1 MNKCLYCYGELTD
14 EKDFHRK
21 CSMAFFGTSKPP
33 VIDYSDDKMHE
44 LVKIL
49 VDKSISVPG
58 DQAKLVMSLIREISE
73 KSTTILSVN
82 SASAG
87 QYLFKSQNSHIQELP
102 ENEHVSMRIAEAFGI
117 TVVPSSLIRLASGKL
132 GFISKR
138 IDRSESGEKT
148 HMIDMLQITGV
159 FEKYTSS
166 MESVG
171 KVINSHSSNTFLDK
185 IFFLELALF
194 SFIIGNNDMH
204 LKNLSMIQSSSG
216 WVLSPAYDLMNTT
229 ILKPQ
234 DDKEFALSL
243 QGKRRKLKRS
253 HFEHLGK
260 VLGLNELQIQRVFKR
275 LAKNRP
281 KALHWLGQ
289 SFLSH
294 KMQSAYKEVLEK
306 RFQQLS

>member
-21 CSMAFFGTSKPP
+21 CSMALFGTSKPP

-234 DDKEFALSL
+234 DDKELALSL

-260 VLGLNELQIQRVFKR
+260 ALGLNELQIQRVFKR
-275 LAKNRP
+275 LAKNIP